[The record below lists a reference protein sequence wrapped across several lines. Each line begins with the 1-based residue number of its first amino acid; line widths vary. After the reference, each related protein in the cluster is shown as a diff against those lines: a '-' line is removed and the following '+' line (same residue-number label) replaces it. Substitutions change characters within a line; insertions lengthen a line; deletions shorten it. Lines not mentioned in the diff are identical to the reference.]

1 MTSKVGRETD
11 ALGRAIGAVLE
22 GLTFYDLANAAV
34 AEMRVKVAFEELGRR
49 KKAQLARLEAV
60 VGPNAKDAAVMPGIY
75 PIDAVERV
83 ECYVCGFAAE
93 TKAMPNQ
100 CPSCGAARYAFE
112 KEIALA
118 KAWEIAAETGRSTAV
133 LFRSSAAQ
141 APPATRAV
149 LEELAREDEG
159 QATQADRQLAE
170 LRT

>member
-1 MTSKVGRETD
+1 MTSKVGKESD

-22 GLTFYDLANAAV
+22 GLRFYDLANAAV

-49 KKAQLARLEAV
+49 KRIQLAKIEAV
-60 VGPNAKDAAVMPGIY
+60 AGPHAKEAAIMPGIY
-75 PIDAVERV
+75 PIDAVAKV

-118 KAWEIAAETGRSTAV
+118 KAWEIAAETD
-133 LFRSSAAQ
+133 RSSA
-141 APPATRAV
+141 V
-149 LEELAREDEG
+149 L
-159 QATQADRQLAE
+159 
-170 LRT
+170 LR